1 MKEPSDLRSNPFEV
15 LERINDNAYK
25 IDLPG
30 DYGVMYNITV
40 THLGAYGQR
49 ERGRRGKEIRDFVRI
64 S

>member
-1 MKEPSDLRSNPFEV
+1 MDAL
-15 LERINDNAYK
+15 
-25 IDLPG
+25 
-30 DYGVMYNITV
+30 MYNLTV